1 MPAPRKKITYIH
13 NEKPNESKTT
23 TTTYFKTVEEFNQTM
38 QKRKE
43 NLYPHLEI
51 EEFNQT
57 MQKRKENL
65 YPHLEIEIVD
75 VEDIEVDLYEHAY
88 REDSRYNYN

>member
-13 NEKPNESKTT
+13 NENPNESKTT
-23 TTTYFKTVEEFNQTM
+23 TTTYFKTV
-38 QKRKE
+38 
-43 NLYPHLEI
+43 

>member
-13 NEKPNESKTT
+13 NEKPDEKKTA
-23 TTTYFKTVEEFNQTM
+23 TTTYFKTLGDFFDTM
-38 QKRKE
+38 EARKK
-43 NLYPHLEI
+43 NLYPHLCI
-51 EEFNQT
+51 ELVE
-57 MQKRKENL
+57 
-65 YPHLEIEIVD
+65 